1 MIKINQNALL
11 KPYIDTNT
19 DLRKKVKNDFG
30 NNFCKLM
37 NNAVFRKTIENVRKH
52 KDIKHVTTKRRRIYL
67 VKEPDCHTTNFFSRK
82 SISNRNKKTD
92 ILMNKRL
99 CLVLS
104 ILELRKTLMYQFWY
118 DYIKPKYGE
127 KVKLRYMDTGVF
139 HGI

>member
-67 VKEPDCHTTNFFSRK
+67 VKEPDCHTTNFLTENLLA
-82 SISNRNKKTD
+82 IEIKKL
-92 ILMNKRL
+92 IYL
-99 CLVLS
+99 
-104 ILELRKTLMYQFWY
+104 
-118 DYIKPKYGE
+118 
-127 KVKLRYMDTGVF
+127 
-139 HGI
+139 